1 MNILGILGIIVT
13 ILKLL
18 VILGVVATIHEI
30 GHFTFAKLFK
40 MKVNEFGIGFGKPIL
55 KKEYKGTKYSLR
67 WIPLGGFVAIDGEDG
82 VSEDKD
88 AFFRKSTWKR
98 IIVLLAGATFNAI
111 LALVI
116 FLIVNIQTPTY
127 TTTVNQISESSA
139 LYKAGIRVGDNI
151 TSVNGTKTKIYQNLA
166 LYKNTEKAPVVEY
179 VRDGKTYSV
188 KVEGAVYDIGLIG
201 VYFKANKEG
210 ITTSEI
216 DIVEGGSAAQSSDLR
231 SGDIIKKID
240 GVETS
245 LSSEV
250 IKVTQAN
257 ANTEIDITIERE
269 GKTLQKKITPK
280 SVTTINVSDFIPE
293 SAKTDIG
300 YAFLKS
306 GNMISQ
312 IAGSYV
318 DLFKGNVKVTQL
330 SGIVG
335 IGEVVSKTSGFLDF
349 INMLAIISLAIG
361 LANVMP
367 FPPLDGGKI
376 VLVLVEV
383 VTRKKVNE
391 KVEIV
396 LSYLGLGL
404 LLLLTVFVTYN
415 DIVRIF

>member
-1 MNILGILGIIVT
+1 MGILGILVT

-30 GHFTFAKLFK
+30 GHFLFAKLFK

-67 WIPLGGFVAIDGEDG
+67 WIPLGGFVSIDGEDG
-82 VSEDKD
+82 TSDNKD
-88 AFFRKSTWKR
+88 AFFRKAPWKR
-98 IIVLLAGATFNAI
+98 IVVLLAGATFNAI
-111 LALVI
+111 LA
-116 FLIVNIQTPTY
+116 FLLFMVVNAQTPTY
-127 TTTVNQISESSA
+127 TTTVNQISENSA
-139 LYKAGIRVGDNI
+139 LYTAGIRVGDNI
-151 TSVNGTKTKIYQNLA
+151 TKANGVKTKIYQNLL
-166 LYKNTEKAPVVEY
+166 LYKNTDKAPVLEY
-179 VRDGKTYSV
+179 IRDGKTYSV
-188 KVEGAVYDIGLIG
+188 TIENAIYDIGMIG
-201 VYFKANKEG
+201 VYFRGNAETG

-216 DIVEGGSAAQSSDLR
+216 DIVEGGSAAQKSDLR
-231 SGDIIKKID
+231 SGDIIKKIN
-240 GVETS
+240 GIETS

-250 IKVTQAN
+250 IEVTQAN
-257 ANTEIDITIERE
+257 ADKEIDIVVVRE
-269 GKTLQKKITPK
+269 GKELEKKITPN
-280 SVTTINVSDFIPE
+280 SVKIINISDFVPE
-293 SAKTDIG
+293 KTATNIEFA
-300 YAFLKS
+300 YLKS
-306 GNMISQ
+306 KNMIVQ

-335 IGEVVSKTSGFLDF
+335 IGEVVGKTSNLLDF

-383 VTRKKVNE
+383 VTRKKVNA

-396 LSYLGLGL
+396 LSYIGISL
-404 LLLLTVFVTYN
+404 LLLLTLFVTYN